1 MNTQDLVRM
10 ANQIADYYQAYPED
24 EAVAGIAA
32 HIRSFWDPRMRA
44 GLEGYIA
51 GGGEGVKP
59 LVLKAVEQ
67 MAQAAA

>member
-44 GLEGYIA
+44 RLEGYIA
-51 GGGEGVKP
+51 GGGAGVKP
-59 LVLKAVEQ
+59 LVL
-67 MAQAAA
+67 AAMKRMEEAA